1 MLELMVAENLFFI
14 IAFIAIFAL
23 VVVLAKKVKL
33 QDRKIATLHQEK
45 EIIYNFIYEV
55 SEVFSEDDEEI
66 NEGVMLNKV
75 LNQAMHISR
84 GRSGAIYMAKDNKNG
99 DAELCVGAVHGVF
112 PPFTESFDEGLR
124 NAFSKLKYIDKVI
137 KKTPIIPGQ
146 GLIGATYVTGR
157 GIVVGDASENKLIP
171 KYEQDFLKIET
182 VLMVPFRYCG
192 KSLGVAVIV
201 NRLDDK
207 VFDEDDLVLLQALMD
222 QAAITVHFTRL
233 NINLDEKRKMDYDLT
248 IANNIQAS
256 LLPKGIPS
264 LNGIEI
270 GAFSRAARQVGGDYY
285 DFIRIDDEH
294 IGFVV
299 ADVSGK
305 GVAGAMMISICR
317 TILQLI
323 APNCLSPAEV
333 LKKAN
338 AALSRDLTMEMFIT
352 MSYMIL
358 DINTKELVYARAG
371 HVYPLL
377 ARGTG
382 AEPIELKSPG
392 MGVGLADTAVFDLII
407 KDETVQLHEG
417 DIIVNYTDGVVEA
430 QTDAGQEWGILNL
443 IENLHISVLDNRTAM
458 DTANIINEKVA
469 DFVGDSQQ
477 YDDITAMVF
486 KITGSNFFEN

>member
-1 MLELMVAENLFFI
+1 MLKFLVAENLFFI
-14 IAFIAIFAL
+14 IAFASFLGL
-23 VVVLAKKVKL
+23 VIVLSKKVKQ

-55 SEVFSEDDEEI
+55 SEVFSEDDDEI
-66 NEGVMLNKV
+66 NEGAMLNKV
-75 LNQAMHISR
+75 LNQAMRVAR
-84 GRSGAIYMAKDNKNG
+84 GRSGAIYMAEENSEGNV
-99 DAELCVGAVHGVF
+99 ELRLGALNGVF
-112 PPFTESFDEGLR
+112 PPFVESFDEGWR
-124 NAFSKLKYIDKVI
+124 NAFSKLKYIEKFI

-157 GIVVGDASENKLIP
+157 GIVVENAQENKLIP

-182 VLMVPFRYCG
+182 TLMVPFRYCG

-201 NRLDDK
+201 NRLDERC
-207 VFDEDDLVLLQALMD
+207 FDEDDLGLLQALMD

-248 IANNIQAS
+248 IAKNIQSS
-256 LLPKGIPS
+256 LLPKGIPA

-270 GAFSRAARQVGGDYY
+270 GAFSHSARQVGGDYY

-305 GVAGAMMISICR
+305 GVAGAMVMSICR
-317 TILQLI
+317 TVLQLI
-323 APNCLSPAEV
+323 APKCLSPADV

-358 DINTKELVYARAG
+358 NITTKELVYARAG

-377 ARGTG
+377 SRGNG
-382 AEPIELKSPG
+382 DEPIELKSPG
-392 MGVGLADTAVFDLII
+392 MGIGLTDTDVFDLII
-407 KDETVQLHEG
+407 KDETIQLHEG
-417 DIIVNYTDGVVEA
+417 DIIFNYTDGVVEA
-430 QTDAGQEWGILNL
+430 QTDSGQEWGILNL
-443 IENLHISVLDNRTAM
+443 IENLHISSIDNRTAM
-458 DTANIINEKVA
+458 DTANVISDKIA
-469 DFVGDSQQ
+469 GFVGDAPQ
-477 YDDITAMVF
+477 YDDITAVVF
-486 KITGSNFFEN
+486 KITAGNLFS